1 MTLHGID
8 LLRQIISALLPDDEP
23 IKLKLLAV
31 IAEIEADL
39 KTED

>member
-1 MTLHGID
+1 MTLHSID

-39 KTED
+39 RTED

>member
-1 MTLHGID
+1 MTLHSID
-8 LLRQIISALLPDDEP
+8 LLKQIISALLQDDEP